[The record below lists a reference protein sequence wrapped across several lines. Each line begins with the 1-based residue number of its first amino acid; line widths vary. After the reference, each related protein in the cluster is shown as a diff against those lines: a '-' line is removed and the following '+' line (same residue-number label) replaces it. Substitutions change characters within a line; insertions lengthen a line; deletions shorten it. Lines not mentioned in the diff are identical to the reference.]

1 MQYAGKVHPKSR
13 FYELNLDFYIH
24 NYPYIQVGDQFL
36 NLTVSH
42 LKATSGA
49 VVHTQ
54 SHIDDV
60 APVIP
65 RHKLGAAD
73 WAALDQHT
81 QLAVCMAAG

>member
-1 MQYAGKVHPKSR
+1 M
-13 FYELNLDFYIH
+13 
-24 NYPYIQVGDQFL
+24 
-36 NLTVSH
+36 SH

-54 SHIDDV
+54 GHIDNV

-81 QLAVCMAAG
+81 QLAICVAAGWKGSKVRFLESVDQIIYASN